1 MNGRPD
7 ISVRITVGSS
17 GSVWQLL
24 QGIPCHKLHKNH
36 VIDIQYL
43 HLLEKYLINATYIM
57 NLSSSYRVSPMNYL
71 GVLVGIFFKLTSIF
85 S

>member
-7 ISVRITVGSS
+7 ISVRLTVGSS

-24 QGIPCHKLHKNH
+24 QGIPCLKHHKNH
-36 VIDIQYL
+36 VIDVQYL
-43 HLLEKYLINATYIM
+43 HLLKKYLNNNTYIR

-71 GVLVGIFFKLTSIF
+71 GVLVVIFVKLTSIF